1 VGLGVF
7 FAEDIAHI
15 LCGVGEG
22 VSLLVAQRGLRDA
35 ADAAYVAGYW
45 AALRAVATS
54 FGLSQTVS
62 PQPPGLVAEL
72 TDVVWEEAGR

>member
-1 VGLGVF
+1 MGLGVWF
-7 FAEDIAHI
+7 NEDIAHV
-15 LCGVGEG
+15 LRGVGEG

-54 FGLSQTVS
+54 LGLGTAVS
-62 PQPPGLVAEL
+62 AAPPGWLPEFVE
-72 TDVVWEEAGR
+72 TVWEGEQ